1 MKSCLHPVLTEGLI
15 MLAFPLISSN
25 VSIFL
30 LNRILLVLGNNNFEK
45 LFGDESVTKIS

>member
-25 VSIFL
+25 VFL
-30 LNRILLVLGNNNFEK
+30 LNRILLILGNNLEK

>member
-25 VSIFL
+25 VFL
-30 LNRILLVLGNNNFEK
+30 LNQILLVLGNNNFEK